1 MGRNGRSISLFT
13 LLREKAKQ
21 SGPIAAI
28 VGSLVVLSAPLLM
41 GFQNFDDHSRMHHTG
56 ARDYASNFLNSCA
69 PNAIISSPTE
79 ITTPIHLWY
88 AQEVENIRRDVRVV
102 NSELDCSRLVH

>member
-1 MGRNGRSISLFT
+1 MAAASIFN
-13 LLREKAKQ
+13 LLKERAKQ

-28 VGSLVVLSAPLLM
+28 VGSLAVLSAPLLM

-69 PNAIISSPTE
+69 PNAIILPMGIMILT
-79 ITTPIHLWY
+79 HY
-88 AQEVENIRRDVRVV
+88 GMHRR
-102 NSELDCSRLVH
+102 